1 MKICAARPNRP
12 RSRNPRPK
20 RLGPTLAVLA
30 GALIPTLSPALDLP
44 APELSH
50 ALTRLETPLPAP
62 EFTLRD
68 MDEHPHALS
77 DYRGKVVMLNF
88 WATWC
93 PPCRREIP
101 SMESI
106 YQDLQKEG
114 FTVLAVNEFEDSD
127 RVFAFLGQLNLFPSF
142 PILFDSDSRVS
153 QDYGVKGL
161 PTTLLLD
168 QQGNV
173 VYRAVG
179 GRDFDHPAVRAIVR
193 ELLQRGKTGDP
204 TPPVSPT
211 PAEPPG

>member
-1 MKICAARPNRP
+1 MRLNNPL
-12 RSRNPRPK
+12 SRNRRPE
-20 RLGPTLAVLA
+20 RVGSILLALT
-30 GALIPTLSPALDLP
+30 GALLPGLALALDLP

-50 ALTRLETPLPAP
+50 ELTRLETPVPAP
-62 EFTLRD
+62 DFRLRD
-68 MDEHPHALS
+68 MDNNLHSLS

-106 YQDLQKEG
+106 YQDLGEDG

-127 RVFAFLGQLNLFPSF
+127 RVFAFIGQLSLFPSF
-142 PILFDSDSRVS
+142 PILFDSDSKVS
-153 QDYGVKGL
+153 QDYQVKGL
-161 PTTLLLD
+161 PTTLLID

-179 GRDFDHPAVRAIVR
+179 GRDFDHPAVRAIVHK
-193 ELLQRGKTGDP
+193 LLENQVENDTAPPPKP
-204 TPPVSPT
+204 TPDGQ
-211 PAEPPG
+211 PG